1 MRKISIRNLF
11 KKSKTGG
18 NKTGKILFILLII
31 IVAAGAFYWW
41 GYPLLFPVTS
51 VKSPVTT
58 TTTVVTP
65 TPIAV
70 ATKIETDSVVVKE
83 KTEFDIEMEKRKQ
96 GYEERIFV
104 YEPYEPPS
112 NRNPF
117 QKVSTSYFLEETTE
131 EGEEGKEGRALRFI
145 KPELPPG
152 TKLTGIIGSKD
163 NKIAIIVMNEEIF
176 IANLYDILLDRYI
189 IKEIKKDEVI
199 IDYNGYFFSV
209 KIGGEDLSDEL

>member
-51 VKSPVTT
+51 VESPVTA
-58 TTTVVTP
+58 TTTVTTP
-65 TPIAV
+65 SPIVV
-70 ATKIETDSVVVKE
+70 AIKTETELVVKE
-83 KTEFDIEMEKRKQ
+83 KTEFEIEMEKRKQ
-96 GYEERIFV
+96 GYEEKIFV

-163 NKIAIIVMNEEIF
+163 NRVAIIVMNEEIF

-189 IKEIKKDEVI
+189 VKEIKKDEVI

>member
-1 MRKISIRNLF
+1 MRKISIGNLF
-11 KKSKTGG
+11 KKSETGG

-31 IVAAGAFYWW
+31 IIAAGAFYWW
-41 GYPLLFPVTS
+41 GYPLLFPES
-51 VKSPVTT
+51 AVKSPVASVMVTT
-58 TTTVVTP
+58 P
-65 TPIAV
+65 APIAV
-70 ATKIETDSVVVKE
+70 APKAEVKPVVRE
-83 KTEFDIEMEKRKQ
+83 KTEFEIEMGKRKK

-117 QKVSTSYFLEETTE
+117 QKVSTSYFLEEIAEKE
-131 EGEEGKEGRALRFI
+131 EEKEGSVLRFP

-152 TKLTGIIGSKD
+152 TKLTGIINSKD
-163 NKIAIIVMNEEIF
+163 KRVAIIVMNEETF

-189 IKEIKKDEVI
+189 VKEIKNDEII

>member
-1 MRKISIRNLF
+1 MRKMSIGNLF
-11 KKSKTGG
+11 KKSKTSGG
-18 NKTGKILFILLII
+18 NNSKILIILLIL

-58 TTTVVTP
+58 TTTAATP
-65 TPIAV
+65 RSIAV
-70 ATKIETDSVVVKE
+70 ATKTETDPVVKE
-83 KTEFDIEMEKRKQ
+83 KTEFEIEMEKRKQ
-96 GYEERIFV
+96 GYEEKIFV

-117 QKVSTSYFLEETTE
+117 QKVSTSYFFEETAE
-131 EGEEGKEGRALRFI
+131 KEEEGKEGSALRFI

-163 NKIAIIVMNEEIF
+163 NSVAIIEMNGEIF

>member
-1 MRKISIRNLF
+1 MRKISIGNIF

-41 GYPLLFPVTS
+41 GYPLLFPEVAPVTITTPAPAVVTS
-51 VKSPVTT
+51 KVEVE
-58 TTTVVTP
+58 P
-65 TPIAV
+65 T
-70 ATKIETDSVVVKE
+70 VKE
-83 KTEFDIEMEKRKQ
+83 KTEFDIEMDKRKR
-96 GYEERIFV
+96 GYEEKIFV
-104 YEPYEPPS
+104 YEPYKPPS

-117 QKVSTSYFLEETTE
+117 QKVSTSYFLGETE
-131 EGEEGKEGRALRFI
+131 EKEEEGVLRFP

-163 NKIAIIVMNEEIF
+163 NRVAIIVMNKEIF

-189 IKEIKKDEVI
+189 VKEIKKDEVI

-209 KIGGEDLSDEL
+209 KIGGENLSDEL

>member
-58 TTTVVTP
+58 TTTVTTP
-65 TPIAV
+65 SPIVV
-70 ATKIETDSVVVKE
+70 AIKTETDPIVKE

-96 GYEERIFV
+96 GYEEKIFV

-189 IKEIKKDEVI
+189 VKEIKKDEVI

>member
-1 MRKISIRNLF
+1 MRKISLKNIF

-31 IVAAGAFYWW
+31 IIAAGAFYWW
-41 GYPLLFPVTS
+41 GYPLLFPE
-51 VKSPVTT
+51 
-58 TTTVVTP
+58 VTP
-65 TPIAV
+65 VKVTAPAPAV
-70 ATKIETDSVVVKE
+70 VKPKVEVVPSVKE
-83 KTEFDIEMEKRKQ
+83 KTEFDIEMDKRKR
-96 GYEERIFV
+96 GYEEKIFV

-117 QKVSTSYFLEETTE
+117 QKVSTSYFLGETAEKEE
-131 EGEEGKEGRALRFI
+131 EGGPIRFI

-163 NKIAIIVMNEEIF
+163 NKVAIIVMNEEIF

-189 IKEIKKDEVI
+189 VKEIKKDEVI

>member
-18 NKTGKILFILLII
+18 DKTGKILFILLII

-58 TTTVVTP
+58 TATVVTP
-65 TPIAV
+65 SPIVV
-70 ATKIETDSVVVKE
+70 AIKTETDPIVKE

-117 QKVSTSYFLEETTE
+117 QKMSTSYFLETAEKE
-131 EGEEGKEGRALRFI
+131 EEGKAGRALRFP
-145 KPELPPG
+145 KPELLPG

-163 NKIAIIVMNEEIF
+163 NKVAIIVMNEEIF

-189 IKEIKKDEVI
+189 VKEIKKDEVI
-199 IDYNGYFFSV
+199 IDYNGYFFSL

>member
-1 MRKISIRNLF
+1 MRKISIGNIF

-41 GYPLLFPVTS
+41 GYPLLFPESV
-51 VKSPVTT
+51 VKSPVASVTVTT
-58 TTTVVTP
+58 PATAVVTP
-65 TPIAV
+65 KVEVEPA
-70 ATKIETDSVVVKE
+70 VKE
-83 KTEFDIEMEKRKQ
+83 KTEFDIEMDKRKR
-96 GYEERIFV
+96 GYEEKIFV

-117 QKVSTSYFLEETTE
+117 QKVSTSYFLGETSEKEE
-131 EGEEGKEGRALRFI
+131 EGGPIRFI

-163 NKIAIIVMNEEIF
+163 NKVAIIVMNEEIF

-189 IKEIKKDEVI
+189 VKEIKKDEVI

>member
-1 MRKISIRNLF
+1 MRKISIGNLF
-11 KKSKTGG
+11 KKSGTSG

-31 IVAAGAFYWW
+31 VVAAGAFYWW

-58 TTTVVTP
+58 TTVTVPSTAM
-65 TPIAV
+65 I
-70 ATKIETDSVVVKE
+70 ATKTEAKPVVIE
-83 KTEFDIEMEKRKQ
+83 KTEFEIEMEKRKQ
-96 GYEERIFV
+96 GYEEKIFV

-117 QKVSTSYFLEETTE
+117 QKVSTSYFLEDTAEKEEE
-131 EGEEGKEGRALRFI
+131 EGSVLRFQ
-145 KPELPPG
+145 KPVLPPG

-163 NKIAIIVMNEEIF
+163 NKVAIIVMNQETF

-189 IKEIKKDEVI
+189 VKEIKNDEVI

>member
-1 MRKISIRNLF
+1 MRKISIGNIF

-41 GYPLLFPVTS
+41 GYPLLFPEVAPVTITTPAPAVVTS
-51 VKSPVTT
+51 KVEVE
-58 TTTVVTP
+58 P
-65 TPIAV
+65 T
-70 ATKIETDSVVVKE
+70 VKE
-83 KTEFDIEMEKRKQ
+83 KTEFDIEMDKRKR
-96 GYEERIFV
+96 GYEEKIFV
-104 YEPYEPPS
+104 YEPYKPPS

-117 QKVSTSYFLEETTE
+117 QKVSTSYFLGETTE
-131 EGEEGKEGRALRFI
+131 EGEEGRALRFP

-189 IKEIKKDEVI
+189 VKEIKKDEVI

>member
-1 MRKISIRNLF
+1 MRKISIGNLF
-11 KKSKTGG
+11 KKSETGG

-31 IVAAGAFYWW
+31 IIAAGAFYWW
-41 GYPLLFPVTS
+41 GYPLLFPVS
-51 VKSPVTT
+51 VVKSPVTSV
-58 TTTVVTP
+58 TVTAPAPAAVTP
-65 TPIAV
+65 KAEVEPT
-70 ATKIETDSVVVKE
+70 VKE
-83 KTEFDIEMEKRKQ
+83 KTEFDIEMDKRKR
-96 GYEERIFV
+96 GYEEKIFV

-117 QKVSTSYFLEETTE
+117 QKVSTSYFLGETAEKEE
-131 EGEEGKEGRALRFI
+131 EGVLRFP

-163 NKIAIIVMNEEIF
+163 NRVAIIVMNEEIF

-189 IKEIKKDEVI
+189 VKEIKKDEVI